1 MFNDFGP
8 EFHVLDKNGEELHE
22 VLIKSIH
29 YDEEKNRT
37 VVTVLDGYKHKFEDS
52 DVIQFKEVQGMQLL
66 NEDGKTTATSI
77 NDVKE
82 VRVKVIDTTKFEI
95 SEDARKYSNYEG
107 SGIAK

>member
-1 MFNDFGP
+1 
-8 EFHVLDKNGEELHE
+8 
-22 VLIKSIH
+22 
-29 YDEEKNRT
+29 
-37 VVTVLDGYKHKFEDS
+37 
-52 DVIQFKEVQGMQLL
+52 MQLL

>member
-52 DVIQFKEVQGMQLL
+52 DVIQFKEVQGMQL
-66 NEDGKTTATSI
+66 NEDEKTTSI
-77 NDVKE
+77 NDVNE

-95 SEDARKYSNYEG
+95 SEDARKYSKYEG